1 MFNKVSSKEAP
12 PAGSPISSISAFLI
26 VFMWLIFKYSDT
38 WLLIINPDTIII
50 TFIRVFVIQQSQNK
64 DTITIAKL
72 NELLV
77 KKKQV
82 TDWFALKF

>member
-1 MFNKVSSKEAP
+1 
-12 PAGSPISSISAFLI
+12 
-26 VFMWLIFKYSDT
+26 MWLIFKYSDT